1 MVHEIHR
8 GWVGHAGVVWVM
20 QRWSGGESCRGGV
33 GHTAK
38 QPKKNVSPQ
47 NQDLTT
53 PKSFL
58 EGLQNLEF

>member
-1 MVHEIHR
+1 MLRGEGGVGHEINR
-8 GWVGHAGVVWVM
+8 VGW
-20 QRWSGGESCRGGV
+20 GGWFMKSTGGGV
-33 GHTAK
+33 GHTVK

-58 EGLQNLEF
+58 EGLQNL